1 MADQPACPD
10 PARPKSAP
18 VLPGLVALAGAAG
31 LSWLAATHAADFIEQ
46 QSAQDV
52 GLALAAEAGLDWV
65 QVSTDGLQVHL
76 HGTAPDEVARF
87 RALTRAELQ
96 VQPDRIR
103 DHMDVARAE
112 LLAAP
117 DFKVE
122 LLRNEGKLSLIGL
135 VPANTDRR
143 GLLDRLTR
151 AEDVAQVS
159 DLLDAADYPVP
170 ANWQPAFDFGLRATQ
185 MLRQAKVSVAPG
197 QVSVAAIAANTS
209 EKARI
214 EGDLRRAVPRGVA
227 LDMDISAPRPV
238 VAPFMLRLVKDQD
251 GTRFDACTA
260 DTAEARDM
268 ILSAAREAGVTSRP
282 GCTLGL
288 GAPSDQWGQAAADAI
303 RALAAL
309 GTGTVTL
316 SDGRVSLLA
325 GPDVAQDQLDDVAG
339 ALENALPAGFTLTAI
354 RDSGAGAQGPAEF
367 TARAEGDGKIT
378 LRGRIPDVR
387 IRAAVEGLARSR
399 FPQVED
405 LLRVDAS
412 VPDGWT
418 LRIIAALEAM
428 AGLTE
433 GSIRV
438 TPDLIRIDG
447 LSGNPTASDD
457 VAKVLSQ
464 RLGAGADY
472 QLAIRYDRRLDV
484 SLALPDGAECV
495 DRLNRVMSETAIG
508 FEPSS
513 AVIAGDVDPLI
524 GRLAE
529 AMQDCDAFRIEI
541 GGHTNS
547 QGRDETNLALSQS
560 RAEAVLAAMA
570 EASIPTSLLTA
581 RGYGA
586 AQPVADNDTPE
597 GREANRRIAF
607 ILLSEQPVEDAPA
620 APAVTAGV
628 TTDLPE
634 PGPEPAPEAE
644 IEVETEAGVAAET
657 APEAD
662 AAPEVTPD
670 AEAEAAADAAP
681 EAAAETTPEPA
692 PELNEEPA
700 SADPAPEPEPAA
712 QSDQPAAPAATP
724 EPQEN

>member
-1 MADQPACPD
+1 MADQPARPD
-10 PARPKSAP
+10 PAARPKSAP

-87 RALTRAELQ
+87 RALTRAESQ

-122 LLRNEGKLSLIGL
+122 LLRNEGALSLIGL

-197 QVSVAAIAANTS
+197 RVSVSAIAANIS

-214 EGDLRRAVPRGVA
+214 EGDLRRAAPRGVT

-268 ILSAAREAGVTSRP
+268 ILSAAREAGVTSRL

-339 ALENALPAGFTLTAI
+339 ALENALPVGFSLTAN
-354 RDSGAGAQGPAEF
+354 RDSGSEAPGPVEF
-367 TARAEGDGKIT
+367 TARAGGDGKIT
-378 LRGRIPDVR
+378 LRGRIPDAR

-508 FEPSS
+508 FEPGG
-513 AVIAGDVDPLI
+513 AAIVGDVDPLI

-529 AMQDCDAFRIEI
+529 AMQDCEAFRIEI
-541 GGHTNS
+541 GGHTDS

-607 ILLSEQPVEDAPA
+607 TLLSDQPVEDAPA

-634 PGPEPAPEAE
+634 PAP
-644 IEVETEAGVAAET
+644 EVETDAGDAAET

-670 AEAEAAADAAP
+670 AEAEAAT
-681 EAAAETTPEPA
+681 EAAAETAPEPTEEPA
-692 PELNEEPA
+692 P
-700 SADPAPEPEPAA
+700 ADPAPEPDPAA